1 MTISPNNQTLKN
13 LKKRRLKIEDLIKKS
28 KDHRREGGEWA
39 RRVFV
44 FFRKDEIPT
53 LVRPIVE
60 GILETVVSFGHGRH
74 SRSFKSLTQQPEDDD
89 SGSIGM
95 SEDSTTLPCE
105 SKRGEINHYD
115 LARRIVRDHVLFPA
129 LTRIFLP
136 LMRRNVR
143 NKKSLATEESKAI
156 LPFGHEPHPVIVDT
170 SLPSKWTYRFS
181 SFKKWRSTIGLLP
194 CQELSYVEKISD
206 DSDTSSQASDEV
218 AEEGDA
224 RIVLVSA
231 LKLKRMSLDGPKRLN
246 EYLKRVKDLQSDLMR
261 VPTTKDLEE
270 KYEKI
275 CMVQK
280 IVRNHVLFP
289 ALTRIFR
296 PLLRNGNNNEIEE
309 SVNEENSTLYSDS
322 FEALEESL
330 DEKMERYFSSMSQ
343 NDQSTAPVKVV
354 TEEVAVQTEDILQ
367 TKETVGTQTTPTIVQ
382 PNQLQQSQTQQK
394 VQIVRSSGGKI
405 QVLGLLPGQRLVQMP
420 DGKLQIFSQPPVQA
434 PIPQPVQTPP
444 STAVQ
449 QTSRIVVKETV
460 SCQTDEE
467 IKNSPDCSMETMVKF
482 LMKQE
487 DPLSY
492 AKLITKHGGITDAEQ
507 ILELLKTCLD
517 ETQVKEVLTLLKEEM
532 LPRFPILQDKLTRA
546 CLRKFQQRPVQ
557 YTHLVLQLCNQ
568 MKHAEKLL
576 EIIDVKKEVDFKDL
590 IGRLI
595 EENLPQ
601 FPKEAAVQQKL
612 ALYCLKK
619 FKDNPKDYATF
630 VVKLCSSEESLGRLL
645 QIVEEKTAF
654 DNQWCVGDLKD
665 IMVQISD
672 RCFPLS
678 QLKIRFMRIV
688 LDQFAVDPA
697 QWAYHL
703 FNYGSEKD
711 VVRSLSLLEEFMT
724 IHHPQESHQNL
735 FICMKQLVSRV
746 KKKWPAAENDFF
758 SRIFPTFIQRSQ
770 LQAEE
775 YVKLFC
781 GYIGLWRENEGY
793 FRMAI
798 SSLWKRMKSSNLSH
812 WGPLINEFFVKLAH
826 EKNFNSIL
834 KELCES
840 MAAFIQTQIGV
851 EESNGGKLALPQAS
865 SLKLPKCLISSD
877 RCEGC
882 SQLEMFLK
890 NEQQERMCITVN
902 EMKRRCVRRQL
913 DSAKIGQQPLSHFLQ
928 TEECDVTKI
937 RERYSR
943 WVRGNCGGIGVTKK
957 RMVSHLVPM

>member
-74 SRSFKSLTQQPEDDD
+74 NRSFKSLTQQPEDDD

-95 SEDSTTLPCE
+95 SEDSTTCE
-105 SKRGEINHYD
+105 SKRGKINHYD

-143 NKKSLATEESKAI
+143 NKKSLAVKESKAI
-156 LPFGHEPHPVIVDT
+156 LPFGHGHEPHPVIVDT

-194 CQELSYVEKISD
+194 CQELSYV

-224 RIVLVSA
+224 RTVLVSA

-246 EYLKRVKDLQSDLMR
+246 EYLKRVKDLQSDLMK

-270 KYEKI
+270 TYEKI

-280 IVRNHVLFP
+280 IVRDHVLFP
-289 ALTRIFR
+289 ALARIFR

-309 SVNEENSTLYSDS
+309 SVNEENSTMYSDS
-322 FEALEESL
+322 FEDLEESL
-330 DEKMERYFSSMSQ
+330 DEKMERYFSSMPQ

-394 VQIVRSSGGKI
+394 VQIVCSSGGKI
-405 QVLGLLPGQRLVQMP
+405 QVRGLLPGQRLVKMP

-444 STAVQ
+444 STA
-449 QTSRIVVKETV
+449 SRIVVKETV

-546 CLRKFQQRPVQ
+546 CLRKFQQRPAS
-557 YTHLVLQLCNQ
+557 TPIWSCN
-568 MKHAEKLL
+568 
-576 EIIDVKKEVDFKDL
+576 
-590 IGRLI
+590 
-595 EENLPQ
+595 
-601 FPKEAAVQQKL
+601 
-612 ALYCLKK
+612 
-619 FKDNPKDYATF
+619 
-630 VVKLCSSEESLGRLL
+630 
-645 QIVEEKTAF
+645 
-654 DNQWCVGDLKD
+654 CVIK
-665 IMVQISD
+665 
-672 RCFPLS
+672 
-678 QLKIRFMRIV
+678 
-688 LDQFAVDPA
+688 
-697 QWAYHL
+697 
-703 FNYGSEKD
+703 
-711 VVRSLSLLEEFMT
+711 
-724 IHHPQESHQNL
+724 
-735 FICMKQLVSRV
+735 
-746 KKKWPAAENDFF
+746 
-758 SRIFPTFIQRSQ
+758 
-770 LQAEE
+770 
-775 YVKLFC
+775 
-781 GYIGLWRENEGY
+781 
-793 FRMAI
+793 
-798 SSLWKRMKSSNLSH
+798 
-812 WGPLINEFFVKLAH
+812 
-826 EKNFNSIL
+826 
-834 KELCES
+834 
-840 MAAFIQTQIGV
+840 
-851 EESNGGKLALPQAS
+851 
-865 SLKLPKCLISSD
+865 
-877 RCEGC
+877 
-882 SQLEMFLK
+882 
-890 NEQQERMCITVN
+890 
-902 EMKRRCVRRQL
+902 
-913 DSAKIGQQPLSHFLQ
+913 
-928 TEECDVTKI
+928 
-937 RERYSR
+937 
-943 WVRGNCGGIGVTKK
+943 
-957 RMVSHLVPM
+957 